1 MGKKKLY
8 VGDKLNLKAVIFDMD
23 GVILDSEPIYYQIET
38 KFFGNLGI
46 SISDEEYHTFVG
58 LSMMEMCRRIK
69 NNHNLKEEIETLV
82 KSNNEVVFQHFSN
95 SENLQS
101 TPFLEQFMQN
111 LLENNIKL
119 AVASSS
125 SKKLIEV
132 ILEKL
137 ILKKYFKICVSGNE
151 VKNGKPA
158 PDVFLY
164 TANLM
169 NVNPEECLVIEDS
182 TNGVKAAKSA
192 EMMCVGFQNS
202 NSGNQDLSDADMIIS
217 TFSGLYEKIIKF
229 L

>member
-1 MGKKKLY
+1 
-8 VGDKLNLKAVIFDMD
+8 LNLKAVIFDMD

-38 KFFGNLGI
+38 KFFRNLGI

-58 LSMMEMCRRIK
+58 LSMIEMWRRIK
-69 NNHNLKEEIETLV
+69 NNHNLKEVIGALV
-82 KSNNEVVFQHFSN
+82 KSNNKVVFQYFSN
-95 SENLQS
+95 SENLQP
-101 TPFLEQFMQN
+101 TPFLEQFIQN
-111 LLENNIKL
+111 LLEKNIKL

-125 SKKLIEV
+125 SKKLIKV

-137 ILKKYFKICVSGNE
+137 MLKKYFEICVSGNE

-158 PDVFLY
+158 PDVFLH

-169 NVNPEECLVIEDS
+169 KVIPKECLVIEDS

-192 EMMCVGFQNS
+192 GMKCVGFQNF

-217 TFSGLYEKIIKF
+217 SFLGLEEKIIKV

>member
-1 MGKKKLY
+1 MQ
-8 VGDKLNLKAVIFDMD
+8 GDKLNLKAVIFDMD

-38 KFFGNLGI
+38 KFFRNLGI

-58 LSMMEMCRRIK
+58 LSMIEMCRRIK

-82 KSNNEVVFQHFSN
+82 NRNYEVVFQHFSN
-95 SENLQS
+95 SENLLP
-101 TPFLEQFMQN
+101 TPFLLQFIQN
-111 LLENNIKL
+111 LREKNIKL

-125 SKKLIEV
+125 SKKLIKV

-137 ILKKYFKICVSGNE
+137 MLKKYFEIYVSGNE

-158 PDVFLY
+158 PDIFLH
-164 TANLM
+164 TANLLK
-169 NVNPEECLVIEDS
+169 VIPQECLVIEDS

-192 EMMCVGFQNS
+192 SMKCVGFQNY

-217 TFSGLYEKIIKF
+217 SFLGLYEKIIKF

>member
-1 MGKKKLY
+1 M
-8 VGDKLNLKAVIFDMD
+8 NLKAVIFDMD
-23 GVILDSEPIYYQIET
+23 GVLLDSEPIYYQIEK
-38 KFFGNLGI
+38 KFFKDLGI
-46 SISDEEYHTFVG
+46 TISDEEYHTFIG
-58 LSMMEMCRRIK
+58 LSMTEMWKRIK

-82 KSNNEVVFQHFSN
+82 NSNNEVGFQHFSN
-95 SENLQS
+95 SENLQP
-101 TPFLEQFMQN
+101 TPFLEQFIQN

-125 SKKLIEV
+125 SKKLINV

-137 ILKKYFKICVSGNE
+137 MLKKYFNICVSGNE

-158 PDVFLY
+158 PDVFLH

-169 NVNPEECLVIEDS
+169 KVNPQECLVIEDS

-192 EMMCVGFQNS
+192 EMKCVGFQNS

-217 TFSGLYEKIIKF
+217 TFSGLDEKIIK
-229 L
+229 LL

>member
-1 MGKKKLY
+1 M
-8 VGDKLNLKAVIFDMD
+8 NLKAVIFDMD

-38 KFFGNLGI
+38 KFFRNLGI

-58 LSMMEMCRRIK
+58 LSMIEMWRRIK
-69 NNHNLKEEIETLV
+69 NNHNLKEVIGALV
-82 KSNNEVVFQHFSN
+82 KSNNKVVFQYFSN
-95 SENLQS
+95 SENLQP
-101 TPFLEQFMQN
+101 TPFLEQFIQN
-111 LLENNIKL
+111 LLEKNIKL

-125 SKKLIEV
+125 SKKLIKV

-137 ILKKYFKICVSGNE
+137 MLKKYFEICVSGNE

-158 PDVFLY
+158 PDVFLH

-169 NVNPEECLVIEDS
+169 KVIPKECLVIEDS

-192 EMMCVGFQNS
+192 GMKCVGFQNF

-217 TFSGLYEKIIKF
+217 SFLGLEEKIIKV

>member
-1 MGKKKLY
+1 M
-8 VGDKLNLKAVIFDMD
+8 NLKAVIFDMD

-38 KFFGNLGI
+38 KFFRNLGI
-46 SISDEEYHTFVG
+46 NISDEEYHTFVG
-58 LSMMEMCRRIK
+58 LSMIEMWRRIN
-69 NNHNLKEEIETLV
+69 NNHNLKEVIGALV
-82 KSNNEVVFQHFSN
+82 KSNNKVVFQYFSN
-95 SENLQS
+95 SENLQP
-101 TPFLEQFMQN
+101 TPFLEQFIQN
-111 LLENNIKL
+111 LLEKNIKL

-125 SKKLIEV
+125 SKKLIKV

-137 ILKKYFKICVSGNE
+137 MLKKYFEICVSGNE

-158 PDVFLY
+158 PDVFLH

-169 NVNPEECLVIEDS
+169 KVIPKECLVIEDS

-192 EMMCVGFQNS
+192 GMKCVGFQNF

-217 TFSGLYEKIIKF
+217 SFLGLEEKIIKV

>member
-1 MGKKKLY
+1 
-8 VGDKLNLKAVIFDMD
+8 MD

-38 KFFGNLGI
+38 KFFKNLGI

-58 LSMMEMCRRIK
+58 LSMNEMWRRIK
-69 NNHNLKEEIETLV
+69 NNHNLKEEIEILV
-82 KSNNEVVFQHFSN
+82 NNNNEAVFQYFFN
-95 SENLQS
+95 SEILQP
-101 TPFLEQFMQN
+101 TPFLEQFIQN
-111 LLENNIKL
+111 LLEKNIKL

-137 ILKKYFKICVSGNE
+137 MLKKYFKICVSGNE

-158 PDVFLY
+158 PDVFLH
-164 TANLM
+164 TANLLK
-169 NVNPEECLVIEDS
+169 VNPQECLVIEDS

-192 EMMCVGFQNS
+192 EMRCIGFQNF

-217 TFSGLYEKIIKF
+217 TFSELYEKIIKF